1 MRSISRLAAALL
13 ITGAVS
19 GSAAAQQP
27 PSARRP
33 PPEVG
38 VGFTRLIPAYGDFDT
53 DSLVEGS
60 ADLRVTLPFTPR
72 FAFEAIGSVGQRSG
86 QFWDR
91 TEGLYLLQ
99 IRQRLR
105 RTDSGPFQPFITYGA
120 VGYYAHVT
128 QHEVRLP
135 QPGGG
140 VYTSPRA
147 SYNEI
152 EQPIAT
158 AFGAGFQQRLGSR
171 VALRADTQVV
181 TFLYLPL
188 GMRFST
194 TVSMPLGRYST
205 N

>member
-13 ITGAVS
+13 LIGAAS
-19 GSAAAQQP
+19 RPAAAQQP
-27 PSARRP
+27 PLARRP

-38 VGFTRLIPAYGDFDT
+38 VGVTRFLPTFGDFDT
-53 DSLVEGS
+53 DSLTEGS

-72 FAFEAIGSVGQRSG
+72 FAFEAIGTIGQRRNE
-86 QFWDR
+86 FWNR
-91 TEGLYLLQ
+91 TEGLYLMQ

-105 RTDSGPFQPFITYGA
+105 RTDTSPFQPFITYGA

-128 QHEVRLP
+128 QRELRIP

-140 VYTSPRA
+140 MYTSPA
-147 SYNEI
+147 TTYDEM

-158 AFGAGFQQRLGSR
+158 AVGVGFQQRLGSQ
-171 VALRADTQVV
+171 VAIRADTQLV
-181 TFLYLPL
+181 TFLFLPL

-194 TVSMPLGRYST
+194 TVSLPLGRYST